1 MCQGHSEQWGLCD
14 DKPKHEVKPDLQI
27 PSKNTG
33 IVHEMFLE
41 GGILRVFLE
50 GGIYHIY
57 MCTCVYIYICFIML
71 EHLCKDVQESGK

>member
-1 MCQGHSEQWGLCD
+1 MSNGVCVMISQ
-14 DKPKHEVKPDLQI
+14 KHEVKPDLQI

-50 GGIYHIY
+50 GGMYHIY
-57 MCTCVYIYICFIML
+57 MCMCVCVYIYIHIYMFYYAGTSL
-71 EHLCKDVQESGK
+71 

>member
-57 MCTCVYIYICFIML
+57 MCTCVCIYIYMFYYAGTSL
-71 EHLCKDVQESGK
+71 

>member
-1 MCQGHSEQWGLCD
+1 MISQ
-14 DKPKHEVKPDLQI
+14 KHEVKPDLQI

-50 GGIYHIY
+50 VGIYHIY
-57 MCTCVYIYICFIML
+57 MCTCVCVCIYICFIML
-71 EHLCKDVQESGK
+71 EHLCKDVQEPGK